1 MHEVANKLIENHSIH
16 IVYQIKEKKY
26 CKGHNSWKY
35 DTNNYVFFRNHI
47 QNALKAGH
55 IHCLDKK
62 MKVYN
67 NPFSKTTRVVA
78 IPKLEELLSK
88 EES

>member
-1 MHEVANKLIENHSIH
+1 LKIIPSILLTKS
-16 IVYQIKEKKY
+16 KEKSIAR
-26 CKGHNSWKY
+26 GITHGNM
-35 DTNNYVFFRNHI
+35 TNNYVFFRNHI

-78 IPKLEELLSK
+78 IPKLEEQLSK

>member
-1 MHEVANKLIENHSIH
+1 M
-16 IVYQIKEKKY
+16 
-26 CKGHNSWKY
+26 
-35 DTNNYVFFRNHI
+35 TNNYVFFRNHI

-78 IPKLEELLSK
+78 IPKLEEQLSK